1 MRLGVDHHVTGGH
14 HLPDIIL
21 GVLLPIAAFQAN
33 LGLQV
38 GLHHLLPD
46 LLSPTMVRPQ
56 PLLPSWTQG
65 AWART
70 CPALPRGTFQP
81 RARTAQPWHCCARG
95 RSYLL
100 SSLHRVAASNLMLWP
115 ALLYF
120 RAWLCASHG
129 RKSDLRAFI
138 TLWESM
144 NS

>member
-1 MRLGVDHHVTGGH
+1 MRLGVDHHHVTGGH

-21 GVLLPIAAFQAN
+21 GVLLPRAAFQAN

-38 GLHHLLPD
+38 GFTTSCLTSSLPPWYGLSLFSLHGH
-46 LLSPTMVRPQ
+46 REHG
-56 PLLPSWTQG
+56 QG
-65 AWART
+65 
-70 CPALPRGTFQP
+70 PVLPRGTFQP
-81 RARTAQPWHCCARG
+81 RARTAHPWHCCARG
-95 RSYLL
+95 RSYLF
-100 SSLHRVAASNLMLWP
+100 SSLHRVAASNPMLWP

-120 RAWLCASHG
+120 RAWFGASHG